1 MRHARQVCRISF
13 DQNHHQR
20 GINVRRDEYFRW
32 FVSFREKITLNVLLL
47 EDSSSEARLILE
59 MLPPHNGSPIQVEW
73 VKLLADAMQHL
84 AQSDFDA
91 VLMDLTLPDSDGLG
105 TLKCLLDAHPTIP
118 VVVLTGMDDDRLAL
132 EALRCGAQDYVLKT
146 ELHKGTLARALRY
159 AVERNRTNSLKAT
172 NETMRART
180 LGYAVERKR
189 RSQAEEQLLYV
200 QEEERR
206 RVARGLHDGVLQSL
220 FALRLRLQLLADR
233 NADRHGDLSTQL
245 HALADKTLATIEEAR
260 RIARD
265 LYPIVLEKKW
275 LGEAIRSYAGQL
287 QAESG
292 MEFDIQVDCPRPLPL
307 FIKQHLFRIFQE
319 CARNVIR
326 HAGATQVRITLR
338 ADHEQVALEIVD
350 NGQGFDVA
358 AVESSSE
365 RLGLVSIR
373 ERAQLLGG
381 DASIESDIGQGASV
395 LVHVPIVNA
404 TAVEQA

>member
-84 AQSDFDA
+84 VQSDFDA

-146 ELHKGTLARALRY
+146 EMHGDTLPRALRY
-159 AVERNRTNSLKAT
+159 AVER
-172 NETMRART
+172 
-180 LGYAVERKR
+180 KR
-189 RSQAEEQLLYV
+189 RSRAEEQLLYV

-206 RVARGLHDGVLQSL
+206 RGARGLHDGVLQSL

-245 HALADKTLATIEEAR
+245 HALADQTLAAIEEAR

-292 MEFDIQVDCPRPLPL
+292 VEFDIQVDCPRPLPL

-358 AVESSSE
+358 AVESSNE